1 MIGLPLTFF
10 LGHEELGRGYDL
22 LVRQLLQLKTQAA

>member
-10 LGHEELGRGYDL
+10 FGYEELGRGYDL
-22 LVRQLLQLKTQAA
+22 LVGQLFQLKTQAA